1 GSNVKGFKVGD
12 HAGVGCLVG
21 ACHSCE
27 LCQDNLENYCS
38 KLVFSY
44 NGVDKDGS
52 ITYGGYS
59 DFIVVHNRYAVHF
72 PKKLALDGG
81 APLLCAGITVYSPMK
96 YYGMTE
102 PGKRLGVVGL
112 GGLGHMAVKF
122 GKAFGLKVTVISTSP
137 SKEKEA
143 KESLGADDFLLSKS
157 EEQMQKAMK
166 SMDYIV
172 DTVAASHEIFPL
184 LNLLKVNGKIVV
196 VGAATKPFDL
206 PAYPIILGRLMIG
219 GSMIGGMKETQE
231 MINFCA
237 EHNIT
242 CDIEKIP
249 VDYISTAMERME

>member
-1 GSNVKGFKVGD
+1 M
-12 HAGVGCLVG
+12 
-21 ACHSCE
+21 
-27 LCQDNLENYCS
+27 
-38 KLVFSY
+38 
-44 NGVDKDGS
+44 
-52 ITYGGYS
+52 TYGGYS

-102 PGKRLGVVGL
+102 PGKRLGVVAD

-143 KESLGADDFLLSKS
+143 KEALGADDFLLSKS

-237 EHNIT
+237 DHNIT